1 MFSAEK
7 SMKQVNGFK
16 IVFEELTTMDAVEW
30 AEAKPWSISLAQV
43 RQSFE
48 QQEIIIAGFVCL
60 FSHFRSSHIIAGKR
74 SKEENNPLW
83 QMCFFKKWYS

>member
-16 IVFEELTTMDAVEW
+16 VVFEELTTMDAVEW

-43 RQSFE
+43 SP
-48 QQEIIIAGFVCL
+48 L
-60 FSHFRSSHIIAGKR
+60 NSKKSSSLDLSA
-74 SKEENNPLW
+74 
-83 QMCFFKKWYS
+83 YSLISGHLIS